1 MTEKD
6 IKIVELRVNGRQA
19 AEQLW
24 ELKKRVKELEEEK
37 AKAEKTLG
45 DASAS
50 KKDRNEAAKEL
61 RSVTRELNAKNKEL
75 RLSVTRM
82 ETMETVLRR
91 LDKATPKQLRA
102 TIKELNAELN
112 SGRVERGS
120 EEWNAY
126 TEAIK
131 TARGEL
137 KKLNDEQR
145 AFGDDKGGEKGG
157 FLNGLKDFGSKW
169 VGAVSVVTDGFSAVT
184 GAVSGA
190 MNAMRGYVEEYAE
203 LQEHMS
209 GVVKYTG
216 LSAESVNE
224 LNERFKEKKLHQ
236 PVS

>member
-24 ELKKRVKELEEEK
+24 ELKQRVKELEEEK

-45 DASAS
+45 DAGAS
-50 KKDRNEAAKEL
+50 KKDRNEAAEKL

-145 AFGDDKGGEKGG
+145 AFGDEKGG
-157 FLNGLKDFGSKW
+157 GKGGMFDRLKDFGKDW
-169 VGAVSVVTDGFSAVT
+169 VGAVSVVKDGFSAVV

-216 LSAESVNE
+216 LSAESVKD
-224 LNERFKEKKLHQ
+224 LNERFKELD
-236 PVS
+236 

>member
-37 AKAEKTLG
+37 AKAEKTLSDG
-45 DASAS
+45 GLS
-50 KKDRNEAAKEL
+50 KADEKKVAENL

-157 FLNGLKDFGSKW
+157 FLNGLKEYGKDWAGVATVAKNSID
-169 VGAVSVVTDGFSAVT
+169 AVV

-190 MNAMRGYVEEYAE
+190 MNTMRGYVEEYAE

-224 LNERFKEKKLHQ
+224 LNERFKELD
-236 PVS
+236 